1 MQMLF
6 DILKIIVIFLLLDAV
21 YLYFT
26 KDMFG
31 EMVVRI
37 QRVAMQVRWWSG
49 AVVYLFMAALL
60 YVFIIKDR
68 RPLWEATLLGLA
80 TYGIYDFTNH
90 AILKNYDL
98 QIAVMDTVW
107 GATLFTLTTWVFYQG
122 NQRF

>member
-1 MQMLF
+1 L
-6 DILKIIVIFLLLDAV
+6 LKIFIILILLDAV

-37 QRVAMQVRWWSG
+37 QRVAMQLRLWSG
-49 AVVYLFMAALL
+49 AVVYLFVAFLL
-60 YVFIIKDR
+60 YWFILKGR
-68 RPLWEATLLGLA
+68 RPIWEATLLGLA

-98 QIAVMDTVW
+98 KIAIMDTVW
-107 GATLFTLTTWVFYQG
+107 GATLFTLTTFIYYKVF
-122 NQRF
+122 